1 MQPQAHAPSFVK
13 FIRSDSSEELMRH
26 PNCFTLLAQIAQRA
40 RREAGAFSLLGLAAG
55 EAMVGDYDALGLTRQ
70 EFRTALSN
78 LQKWGFVT
86 TRSTNKGT
94 VAQLCSAAV
103 FDINRP
109 EMAPIGGFAQPVPNQ
124 YPTTTQPV
132 PNQPVNQPEL
142 SVVDS
147 ESATYAVILTVPNQL
162 INHNSTSTQPVPNHE
177 LTTKKKEERKKK
189 EEVSDNAHEKKEAFD
204 LFWLA
209 YPRKEAR
216 AGAAKAFASLN
227 PDDQAAAAGRVR
239 EWFGRRTDWVRNG
252 TDYRPHPTTW
262 LNQKRWTDLTE
273 ITIPPLT
280 TETHEHSQPQ
290 QPRTAGGFALCN
302 NDKFNASRELL
313 AAIGLRKPGLAGSS
327 AAQFGAGQN

>member
-1 MQPQAHAPSFVK
+1 MTAPAPSFVK

-40 RREAGAFSLLGLAAG
+40 RREPGTVGLLGLAAG

-70 EFRTALSN
+70 EFRTALAN

-94 VAQLCSAAV
+94 VARLCNAAV

-109 EMAPIGGFAQPVPNQ
+109 ETAQISGFAQPVPNHES
-124 YPTTTQPV
+124 TTTQPV
-132 PNQPVNQPEL
+132 LNQQVNQPEL
-142 SVVDS
+142 PVVNS
-147 ESATYAVILTVPNQL
+147 ESATYEVILTVPNQL

-177 LTTKKKEERKKK
+177 LTTNKKKEERRKK
-189 EEVSDNAHEKKEAFD
+189 EEVVVCDNAHQKKEAFD

-209 YPRKEAR
+209 YPRKESR
-216 AGAAKAFASLN
+216 AGAAKAFASLS
-227 PDDQAAAAGRVR
+227 PDDQMAAAGRAR

-273 ITIPPLT
+273 ITITPLT
-280 TETHEHSQPQ
+280 TETHEPSQPQ

-302 NDKFNASRELL
+302 HDKFNASRELL
-313 AAIGLRKPGLAGSS
+313 ATIGLR
-327 AAQFGAGQN
+327 